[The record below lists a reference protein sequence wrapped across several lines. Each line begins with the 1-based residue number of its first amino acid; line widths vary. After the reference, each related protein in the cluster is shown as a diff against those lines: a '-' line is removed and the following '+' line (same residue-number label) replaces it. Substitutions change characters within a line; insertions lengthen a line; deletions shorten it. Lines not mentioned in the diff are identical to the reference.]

1 MKSTLKIAFIVT
13 VFNLLLEYSL
23 RGIADIQTI
32 PLLPLALFLNYFP
45 FFFVME
51 ALVVKYRLR
60 DYQLALASLVYGLIW
75 MLFGPSVIYF
85 PPLLFGLNWQRLIFV
100 NFFWWVPIQT
110 LLGFYI
116 ANRIS
121 PRKTDGKPIS
131 NRLIITFTIIFIFAT
146 LIFRFAVV
154 SFPFVPLGIFVL
166 LVLIFLTYKVFLKSL
181 AGFASQT
188 RPELRF
194 AKDKFLDILS
204 VFIILYCIYSAVLFK
219 QDSAQVYVTHLNPAA
234 LKLGVKVT
242 TVVTIAMLIHR
253 FRIKKSL
260 PI

>member
-13 VFNLLLEYSL
+13 LFNLLLEYSL
-23 RGIADIQTI
+23 RGIANIQAI

-51 ALVVKYRLR
+51 ALIVKYRLK

-75 MLFGPSVIYF
+75 MLFGPSVIYL

-121 PRKTDGKPIS
+121 PRNIDEKPIS
-131 NRLIITFTIIFIFAT
+131 NSLIITSTIIFIFTT
-146 LIFRFAVV
+146 LIFRFAVA

-166 LVLIFLTYKVFLKSL
+166 LILIFLTHKAFLKSL
-181 AGFASQT
+181 AGSTSYAGS
-188 RPELRF
+188 ELRF
-194 AKDKFLDILS
+194 TKDKFLDILS
-204 VFIILYCIYSAVLFK
+204 VFIVLYCLYSATLLK
-219 QDSAQVYVTHLNPAA
+219 QDSVQVYVTHLNPAA
-234 LKLGVKVT
+234 LKLGIKIT
-242 TVVTIAMLIHR
+242 TITTIAMLIHR
-253 FRIKKSL
+253 LRIKKSL
-260 PI
+260 PL